1 MYKRLLMICLFVII
15 FTGCAGKAPI
25 TAPPDVTPESEA
37 TIPATTAPPDPTISP
52 TNTISPTSIP
62 APFDAVVTVATLN
75 LRSGPSQ
82 LHDILKLYQKDEVVS
97 VVGHAP
103 GLEWIKVITKDGKT
117 GWMYASFM
125 DLSHPITDSVE
136 MPISESLVATGT
148 VVDASGKGVPG
159 IQVGLTYV
167 GGVERVRITGT
178 TMMDGT
184 FLAYAPIE
192 FQGAWISTIIGVGC
206 TSPIV
211 DVNCRYNGKFTPL
224 AGINVNLP
232 QDVEIKFIYE

>member
-1 MYKRLLMICLFVII
+1 MYKRLLMICLSVII
-15 FTGCAGKAPI
+15 FTGCAGKAPL
-25 TAPPDVTPESEA
+25 TEPPEATPQSEA
-37 TIPATTAPPDPTISP
+37 TLPATAVPPEPTVA
-52 TNTISPTSIP
+52 PTSTIPPTSAP

-82 LHDILKLYQKDEVVS
+82 LHDIIKLYQKDEIVS
-97 VVGHAP
+97 VIGHAP
-103 GLEWIKVITKDGKT
+103 GLEWVKVITKDGKT
-117 GWMYASFM
+117 GWMFATFM
-125 DLSHPITDSVE
+125 DLSQPIIDSVE
-136 MPISESLVATGT
+136 MPISESLVALGK
-148 VVDASGKGVPG
+148 VMDANGMGVPG
-159 IQVGLTYV
+159 IEVGLTYV

-184 FLAYAPIE
+184 FFTYAPIE

-232 QDVEIKFIYE
+232 QDVEINFVYE